1 MLFVLTFFSII
12 AYYLYTFFQFYLK
25 TGFLSCT
32 FTNHLSALF
41 RVTESGD
48 FMWEKITIKDVADKC
63 GVSTATVSRAL
74 NNSGYV
80 SDTLKASI
88 LQTCK
93 EIGYIPNSTARSLKV
108 NSTRIIGYITSDISN
123 QYHITVAKAIED
135 IVRPS
140 NYNLIVCSTRNDK
153 QVEEQH
159 LKSLLGRNID
169 ALVINTTCENDDFI
183 ISISQTVPTVL
194 VNRRLNLSGFHG
206 DFTDSNNSLGVYL
219 LTRELL
225 QYGHKR
231 IYILEGPHKFSNSR
245 ERYDGFRQAMAEVGI
260 DTDHNYPYRYEG
272 HFTEQSGVAGIKYM
286 LSQFEQ
292 MPTAILGT
300 NNSMTIG
307 ALNALRSY
315 HISIPEQMSIVGF
328 NGINHLELM
337 AVRPTVADYNP
348 YDIGKAAGE
357 FILERLQDISL
368 PNRESIFD
376 PVIIHGNATAP
387 PRIF

>member
-12 AYYLYTFFQFYLK
+12 AYYLFTFFQFYLK
-25 TGFLSCT
+25 TSLLSCT

-183 ISISQTVPTVL
+183 IFYGTDGLFCYDLSEKEIIFSVDFIKVSGTTGAVQGTAGTDVSVSQDGQSMIL
-194 VNRRLNLSGFHG
+194 VYS
-206 DFTDSNNSLGVYL
+206 DMDTPDAVYDA
-219 LTRELL
+219 
-225 QYGHKR
+225 Y
-231 IYILEGPHKFSNSR
+231 Y
-245 ERYDGFRQAMAEVGI
+245 
-260 DTDHNYPYRYEG
+260 
-272 HFTEQSGVAGIKYM
+272 
-286 LSQFEQ
+286 
-292 MPTAILGT
+292 
-300 NNSMTIG
+300 
-307 ALNALRSY
+307 
-315 HISIPEQMSIVGF
+315 ISIPTMTYHCGEYHPMEDAFNPENAVGY
-328 NGINHLELM
+328 
-337 AVRPTVADYNP
+337 V
-348 YDIGKAAGE
+348 
-357 FILERLQDISL
+357 L
-368 PNRESIFD
+368 PGAIYSHTRYIRGDSSWDVFD
-376 PVIIHGNATAP
+376 GYKVE
-387 PRIF
+387 

>member
-1 MLFVLTFFSII
+1 MGEGII
-12 AYYLYTFFQFYLK
+12 FKALSGFYYVDGPEGPVTCRARGKFRHRGESPLV
-25 TGFLSCT
+25 GD
-32 FTNHLSALF
+32 
-41 RVTESGD
+41 RVTYTQLEDGSG
-48 FMWEKITIKDVADKC
+48 
-63 GVSTATVSRAL
+63 AL
-74 NNSGYV
+74 
-80 SDTLKASI
+80 DSI
-88 LQTCK
+88 L
-93 EIGYIPNSTARSLKV
+93 PRRNAFR
-108 NSTRIIGYITSDISN
+108 RPA
-123 QYHITVAKAIED
+123 VA
-135 IVRPS
+135 
-140 NYNLIVCSTRNDK
+140 
-153 QVEEQH
+153 
-159 LKSLLGRNID
+159 NID
-169 ALVINTTCENDDFI
+169 ALVINPTCENDDFI

-272 HFTEQSGVAGIKYM
+272 NFTEQSGVSGIKYM